1 MLVLDFDGTLTDAEL
16 EGKPFRAGYL
26 DDLAAL
32 TGAPRAEIE
41 ELADGFERT
50 ILQAGGRYGWDFG
63 GRIVA
68 PASVD
73 PYLRIMPVAR
83 MVFDHYGAFPSAV
96 DRSRLLDGI
105 LYKYNYPKSGVNF
118 RPGAFELLASL
129 QGTPSWIVTNSATLP
144 VQHKVRTLAE
154 QAGQPGALDW
164 LVERVHGFGKKYV
177 IDDEWDAIPEAMAL
191 PGLDRPV
198 LLRRRKYADV
208 LDQLRV
214 EAGAQWSDLT
224 VVGDIF
230 ELDLAV
236 PLHLGARVGLVTSP
250 FTPPWELAY
259 LADHPRGELL
269 SDLAAA
275 AAFIA

>member
-26 DDLAAL
+26 GDLAAL
-32 TGAPRAEIE
+32 TGAPRDEIE
-41 ELADGFERT
+41 QLADGFEQT
-50 ILQAGGRYGWDFG
+50 ILEAGGRYGWDFG

-83 MVFDHYGAFPSAV
+83 MVFDHYGAFPSAE

-118 RPGAFELLASL
+118 RPGAFELLSSL
-129 QGTPSWIVTNSATLP
+129 EGSPSWIVTNSATLP
-144 VQHKVRTLAE
+144 VQAKVRTLAE
-154 QAGQPGALDW
+154 QSDKPGSLDW

-177 IDDEWDAIPEAMAL
+177 IDDAWNGAPEAMYL
-191 PGLDRPV
+191 DGLDRPV
-198 LLRRRKYADV
+198 LLRRSKYFDV
-208 LDQLRV
+208 LDELRASV
-214 EAGAQWSDLT
+214 DAAWSDLT

-230 ELDLAV
+230 ELDLAL
-236 PLHLGARVGLVTSP
+236 PLHLGARVGLVTSR
-250 FTPPWELAY
+250 FTPPWEREF

-269 SDLAAA
+269 SDLTAA

>member
-1 MLVLDFDGTLTDAEL
+1 VLVLDFDGTLTDAEI
-16 EGKPFRAGYL
+16 EGKPFRLGYL

-41 ELADGFERT
+41 QLAAGFEQT
-50 ILQAGGRYGWDFG
+50 ILESGGRYGWDFG

-83 MVFDHYGAFPSAV
+83 MIFDHYGAFPATE

-105 LYKYNYPKSGVNF
+105 LYKYNYPKSGVAF
-118 RPGAFELLASL
+118 RPGAYELLSSL
-129 QGTPSWIVTNSATLP
+129 EGSASWIVTNSATLP
-144 VQHKVRTLAE
+144 VQAKVRTLAE
-154 QAGQPGALDW
+154 QEGEPGTLDW
-164 LVERVHGFGKKYV
+164 LVDRVHGFGKKYV
-177 IDDEWDAIPEAMAL
+177 IDDAWEVLPEAMQL

-198 LLRRRKYADV
+198 LLRRARYFDA
-208 LDQLRV
+208 LDRLRA
-214 EAGAQWSDLT
+214 EAGAEWSDLT

-230 ELDLAV
+230 ELDLAL
-236 PLHLGARVGLVTSP
+236 PLHLGARVGLVTSA
-250 FTPPWELAY
+250 FTPPWELDY

-269 SDLAAA
+269 PDLAAA

>member
-16 EGKPFRAGYL
+16 EGKPFRDGYL
-26 DDLAAL
+26 DDLTAL
-32 TGAPRAEIE
+32 TGRPRDEIAAM
-41 ELADGFERT
+41 ADEFEQT
-50 ILQAGGRYGWDFG
+50 ILAAGGEYGWMFG

-83 MVFDHYGAFPSAV
+83 MVFDRCGVFGNDD

-105 LYKYNYPKSGVNF
+105 LYKYNYPKSGIDF
-118 RPGAFELLASL
+118 RPGAYELLASL
-129 QGTPSWIVTNSATLP
+129 EGTPSWIVTNSATKP

-154 QAGQPGALDW
+154 QAGRPGSLDW

-177 IDDEWDAIPEAMAL
+177 IDEAWTDVPEAMSL

-198 LLRRRKYADV
+198 LLRRRKYHAV
-208 LDQLRV
+208 LDELRA
-214 EAGAQWSDLT
+214 EAGADWSDVT

-230 ELDLAV
+230 ELDLAL
-236 PLHLGARVGLVTSP
+236 PLHLGARVGLVTSR
-250 FTPPWELAY
+250 FTPPWEQSY
-259 LADHPRGELL
+259 LAGHPRGGLL
-269 SDLAAA
+269 SDRAAA